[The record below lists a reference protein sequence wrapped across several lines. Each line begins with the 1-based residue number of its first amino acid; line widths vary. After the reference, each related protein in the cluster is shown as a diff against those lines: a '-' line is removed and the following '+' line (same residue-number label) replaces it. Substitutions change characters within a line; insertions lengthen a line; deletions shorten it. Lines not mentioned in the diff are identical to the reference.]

1 MLWKEISHF
10 IQEYIFFISQV
21 YPATSMDFSTCLST
35 IDPIDFYLSS
45 MVTWYN
51 DGINIKSVRRLLC

>member
-21 YPATSMDFSTCLST
+21 YPLQAWILVHVSQQLIQSTSILV
-35 IDPIDFYLSS
+35 L
-45 MVTWYN
+45 WLH
-51 DGINIKSVRRLLC
+51 GIMMALI